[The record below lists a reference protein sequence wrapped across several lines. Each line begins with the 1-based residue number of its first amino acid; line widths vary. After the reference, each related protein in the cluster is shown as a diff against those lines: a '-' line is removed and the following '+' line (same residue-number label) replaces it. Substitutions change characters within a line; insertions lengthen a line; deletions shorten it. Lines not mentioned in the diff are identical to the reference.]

1 MSSPCAPI
9 IATYSEAH
17 RRLNRIL
24 NFFLVCCIAGTLIGV
39 IDNRWWFAT
48 VSLAAGFVTGAI
60 EASAKSAV
68 LASAPEKN
76 DFTDELASERA
87 FESKFLKFTSL
98 LATAVLASGFALGNI
113 WWGNLLAAG
122 LRACSPYRCYA
133 RPGKME
139 RVT

>member
-24 NFFLVCCIAGTLIGV
+24 NFFLVYCIAGTLIGV

-87 FESKFLKFTSL
+87 VESKFLKITSL
-98 LATAVLASGFALGNI
+98 LATAVLASGFALGI
-113 WWGNLLAAG
+113 YGGAI
-122 LRACSPYRCYA
+122 CSPQVCEHVRHTA
-133 RPGKME
+133 AMRAPEKWRG
-139 RVT
+139 